1 MFNGFLTTSC
11 DRVKLL
17 NSPVASTWLYDAIR
31 HILPSGYSAKSVS
44 STVLKSVCYI
54 HLFADNTAGFVV
66 NTCG

>member
-1 MFNGFLTTSC
+1 MFNGFLRTSC

-31 HILPSGYSAKSVS
+31 HSASPLESVS
-44 STVLKSVCYI
+44 STVLQSVSYI